1 MHYSWLVRKQCAI
14 PVFDRLLPDHCN
26 DFILE
31 LLFICTHWNGLAK
44 LCLHSDSTLDIM
56 DDMTA
61 KLGSQFHEFHD
72 KICPQFQ
79 TYELPCEV
87 VAHQRHCSKQNHHSG
102 ENSVAQFSKDPHQK
116 IFNLDTYKYHSLGNY
131 TSTIHRFGTTNSY
144 STTTVCGL
152 FCTNI
157 VHSHL
162 HTLPLRGNLST
173 ACPSHIIFTW
183 ITKHLS
189 NNWQKLSGGRSIWEG
204 SSRGWHADSIH

>member
-1 MHYSWLVRKQCAI
+1 
-14 PVFDRLLPDHCN
+14 
-26 DFILE
+26 
-31 LLFICTHWNGLAK
+31 
-44 LCLHSDSTLDIM
+44 M

-102 ENSVAQFSKDPHQK
+102 ENSVAQFSKDPRQK

-189 NNWQKLSGGRSIWEG
+189 NNWQKLSGGRSI
-204 SSRGWHADSIH
+204 